1 MYITILSLAK
11 KILWTFF
18 DNHRSC
24 PGYINRPWRVR
35 KEYLIY
41 NYGPSGGGKS
51 EPSSFKSSSDRHWM
65 TASNG
70 KRHGNGSGRGNKIG
84 AAGGDQRSSKR
95 VSHNGSHHHASLS
108 SSGDFV
114 VASESSDTSSS
125 SSAGSLD
132 EIDCLAAFHAVY
144 HELQLIRTVR
154 RPRDLLA
161 DSHPVIQKSS
171 SSGNKNQK
179 NINFQH
185 HPTIMAEQPM
195 QTLLFLGNIHPQLEQ
210 RASYRPTSYQPALVR
225 HDHQEVSYS
234 FCFDKTR

>member
-1 MYITILSLAK
+1 
-11 KILWTFF
+11 
-18 DNHRSC
+18 
-24 PGYINRPWRVR
+24 
-35 KEYLIY
+35 
-41 NYGPSGGGKS
+41 
-51 EPSSFKSSSDRHWM
+51 M

-225 HDHQEVSYS
+225 HDHQEVSYF

>member
-1 MYITILSLAK
+1 
-11 KILWTFF
+11 
-18 DNHRSC
+18 
-24 PGYINRPWRVR
+24 VR

-41 NYGPSGGGKS
+41 NYGPAAGDGKS
-51 EPSSFKSSSDRHWM
+51 TEPFKPASVRSSSSDRHWM

-70 KRHGNGSGRGNKIG
+70 KRHNGSGRGNKMG
-84 AAGGDQRSSKR
+84 ADQRSKR
-95 VSHNGSHHHASLS
+95 VSHNGSHHQA

-114 VASESSDTSSS
+114 TPSDTSV
-125 SSAGSLD
+125 ALD

-161 DSHPVIQKSS
+161 ESPQQKSS
-171 SSGNKNQK
+171 GGNKKK
-179 NINFQH
+179 NFH
-185 HPTIMAEQPM
+185 HPAVDQQPM

-225 HDHQEVSYS
+225 HDHQEVSRFFRDNKVITLALRSAPPAGFS
-234 FCFDKTR
+234 FPPKTI